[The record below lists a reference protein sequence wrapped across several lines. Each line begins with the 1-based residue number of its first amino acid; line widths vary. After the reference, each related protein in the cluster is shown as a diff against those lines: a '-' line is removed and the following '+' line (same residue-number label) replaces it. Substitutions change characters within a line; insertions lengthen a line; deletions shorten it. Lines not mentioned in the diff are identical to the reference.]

1 MYVTL
6 AGGVGAA
13 RFLAGLTAVVPP
25 EQVVAIVNTGDDL
38 TLYGLAISPDIDT
51 VLYTLSGRV
60 DPERGWGIAGDTTI
74 VLDALAALG
83 EQTTFRLGD
92 RDLATHLFRTSLLHA
107 GKTLTEVTA
116 LLAERLGVRARILPM
131 ADEPVR
137 TIVQT
142 PAGELA
148 FQEYFVTRGQQD
160 DVLGLR
166 YAGAETA
173 RPTPA
178 VREAI
183 ASAHALIIAPS
194 NPFVSIGTILAVPG
208 MREAIAASPATKVA
222 ISPIVGG
229 RALKGPADKML
240 VTLGHEPS
248 ALGVARLYRD
258 LVDLFVLDTLDA
270 SLAPAVEAL
279 GLRVL
284 VTNTIMR
291 GPQERAQLARAVLGA
306 LR

>member
-25 EQVVAIVNTGDDL
+25 DHVVAIVNTGDDL
-38 TLYGLAISPDIDT
+38 ELYGLAISPDIDT

-60 DPERGWGIAGDTTI
+60 DPERGWGIAGDTTS

-83 EQTTFRLGD
+83 APTSFRLGD
-92 RDLATHLFRTSLLHA
+92 RDLATHLFRTSLLRA
-107 GKTLTEVTA
+107 GKTLSEVTA
-116 LLAERLGVRARILPM
+116 ILAERLGVHARILPM

-142 PAGELA
+142 PVGELA
-148 FQEYFVTRGQQD
+148 FQEYFVARGQQD
-160 DVLGLR
+160 DVIGLR
-166 YAGAETA
+166 YAGVEHA
-173 RPTPA
+173 RPTPS
-178 VREAI
+178 VRKAI
-183 ASAHALIIAPS
+183 AEARVLIIAPS

-208 MREAIAASPATKVA
+208 MREAIVASPATKVA
-222 ISPIVGG
+222 ISPIIGG
-229 RALKGPADKML
+229 RAVKGPADKML

-248 ALGVARLYRD
+248 ALGVARLYHD
-258 LVDLFVLDTLDA
+258 LVDLLVIDTVDA
-270 SLAPAVEAL
+270 ALAPAIEAL

-284 VTNTIMR
+284 VTDTIMR
-291 GPQERAQLARAVLGA
+291 GQPERERLARTVVEAT
-306 LR
+306 R

>member
-1 MYVTL
+1 VYVTL

-25 EQVVAIVNTGDDL
+25 DHVVAIVNTGDDL
-38 TLYGLAISPDIDT
+38 ELYGLAISPDIDT
-51 VLYTLSGRV
+51 VLYTLAGRV
-60 DPERGWGIAGDTTI
+60 DPERGWGIADDTTT

-83 EQTTFRLGD
+83 APTFFRLGD
-92 RDLATHLFRTSLLHA
+92 RDLATHLFRTSLLRG
-107 GKTLTEVTA
+107 GKTLSEATA
-116 LLAERLGVRARILPM
+116 ILAARLGVRARVLPM

-148 FQEYFVTRGQQD
+148 FQEYFVARGQQD

-166 YAGAETA
+166 YDGVERA
-173 RPTPA
+173 RPTSA
-178 VREAI
+178 VRTAI
-183 ASAHALIIAPS
+183 AEARVLIVAPS

-208 MREAIAASPATKVA
+208 MREAIVASPATKVA

-258 LVDLFVLDTLDA
+258 LVDLVVIDTVDA
-270 SLAPAVEAL
+270 ALAPAIEAL
-279 GLRVL
+279 GVRVV
-284 VTNTIMR
+284 VTDTIMR
-291 GPQERAQLARAVLGA
+291 GQPERERLARTVVEAT
-306 LR
+306 R